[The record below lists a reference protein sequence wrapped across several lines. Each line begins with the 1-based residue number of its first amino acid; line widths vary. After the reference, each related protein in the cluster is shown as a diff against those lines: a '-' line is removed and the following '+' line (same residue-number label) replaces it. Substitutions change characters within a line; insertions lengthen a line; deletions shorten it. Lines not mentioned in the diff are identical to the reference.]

1 MPVMKAQAAPRVLQ
15 SAIVMDLSDLEREA
29 AQIIARARAE
39 AARIIAE
46 AKSNAEREAMHIRDE
61 ARNAG
66 HREGHEAGIEEGRTA
81 GHDEALGIY
90 SQALKDLSAR
100 WTQTLD
106 VLHQHMPTHVADA
119 KVDLV
124 RLAIAIAER
133 VTHQEAL
140 QNRGVAES
148 TIAETLK
155 MVGNARMVSLH
166 VHPDELEAIEMYLPD
181 ALAKIRTVESVELLA
196 DATITAG
203 GCIAKFGAG
212 QIDAR
217 LETQLQRIA
226 DELLAGE

>member
-1 MPVMKAQAAPRVLQ
+1 MQ

-29 AQIIARARAE
+29 SQLIARARSE
-39 AARIIAE
+39 ASKIVAE

-66 HREGHEAGIEEGRTA
+66 HQEGYEAGMEEGRKA

-106 VLHQHMPTHVADA
+106 IVHQHMPTHVADA

-124 RLAIAIAER
+124 RLAIGIAER
-133 VTHQEAL
+133 VTRQEAL
-140 QNRGVAES
+140 QNRGVSEA
-148 TIAETLK
+148 TVAETLK

-166 VHPDELEAIEMYLPD
+166 VHPEEIEAIEMYLPD
-181 ALAKIRTVESVELLA
+181 VLAKIRSVESVELLP
-196 DATITAG
+196 DETVTAG
-203 GCIAKFGAG
+203 GCIAKFGSG

-217 LETQLQRIA
+217 IETQLQRIA